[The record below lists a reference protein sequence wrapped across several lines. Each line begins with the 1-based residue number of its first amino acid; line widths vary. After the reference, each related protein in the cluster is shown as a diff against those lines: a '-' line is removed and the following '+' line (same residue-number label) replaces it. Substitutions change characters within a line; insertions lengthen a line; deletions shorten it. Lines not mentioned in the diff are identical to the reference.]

1 MRTKEEQLI
10 DLIYEKLQK
19 IKSNKLDLSKNEF
32 RGFVFFLI
40 NNS

>member
-1 MRTKEEQLI
+1 MSTKEEQLI

-32 RGFVFFLI
+32 REFIFFLI

>member
-32 RGFVFFLI
+32 REFVFFLI